1 MTKTANLEIPVFK
14 LYGESQQWPTPD
26 LLHCETISRR
36 SREYQWEIQPHR
48 HADLCQL
55 LYVHKGQAQL
65 EIEGQRSV
73 LSESTLQV
81 LPPLCVHGFHFSENI
96 EGYIVTLAAPLVAHL
111 QQQPGSAI
119 DGLSTLGSY
128 PAGTDNDYLNRL
140 FARLQDEY
148 ANALPARDM
157 MMQAL
162 ISVLLVWV
170 SRQAIE
176 RRHARPARTREYFQ
190 GFTQMVEQQYR
201 QHPKIE
207 HLAHTLG
214 ISVSHLNGIC
224 RELGGQP
231 ALQIMHDR
239 QLLEAKRLLTYTSM
253 SINEMSEMLGFSD
266 PTNFSRLFRRRVGFS
281 PKAFREQLKMTQE
294 RSTLGEAADK
304 HLWDPAQ

>member
-1 MTKTANLEIPVFK
+1 MTRAASSAIPVFK
-14 LYGESQQWPTPD
+14 LYGENQQWPTPD

-65 EIEGQRSV
+65 EIEGQRST

-81 LPPLCVHGFHFSENI
+81 LPPLCVHGFRFSEDI
-96 EGYIVTLAAPLVAHL
+96 EGYVVTLAAPLIAHL
-111 QQQPGSAI
+111 QGQLGAAM
-119 DGLSTLGSY
+119 DGLSAVGSY
-128 PAGTDNDYLNRL
+128 PAGQDSDHLNSL

-148 ANALPARDM
+148 SEDFPARDM
-157 MMQAL
+157 MMHAVV
-162 ISVLLVWV
+162 SVLLVWI
-170 SRQAIE
+170 SRQAIQ
-176 RRHARPARTREYFQ
+176 RRHSRMPRGREYFRR
-190 GFTQMVEQQYR
+190 FTQLVEQHYR
-201 QHPKIE
+201 EHPKIE
-207 HLAHTLG
+207 DLAHTLG
-214 ISVSHLNGIC
+214 ISVSHLNGTC

-253 SINEMSEMLGFSD
+253 TINEMSEVLGFSD

-281 PKAFREQLKMTQE
+281 PKAFREQLK
-294 RSTLGEAADK
+294 ADSIAGLK
-304 HLWDPAQ
+304 G

>member
-1 MTKTANLEIPVFK
+1 MTKTASTAIPVFK

-65 EIEGQRSV
+65 EIEGQRTT
-73 LSESTLQV
+73 LNEATLQV
-81 LPPLCVHGFHFSENI
+81 LPPLCVHGFRFAEDV
-96 EGYIVTLAAPLVAHL
+96 EGFIVTLSAPLVSHL
-111 QQQPGSAI
+111 QAQLGSAV
-119 DGLSTLGSY
+119 DGLQALGNY
-128 PAGTDNDYLNRL
+128 PAGKDSDYLNSL

-148 ANALPARDM
+148 ADEQPARDM
-157 MMQAL
+157 MMHAL
-162 ISVLLVWV
+162 VSVLLVWI
-170 SRQAIE
+170 SRQAIQH
-176 RRHARPARTREYFQ
+176 RHARAPRGREYFRR
-190 GFTQMVEQQYR
+190 FTQLVEQHYR
-201 QHPKIE
+201 EHPKIE
-207 HLAHTLG
+207 DLAHKLG
-214 ISVSHLNGIC
+214 ISVSHLNGTC

-253 SINEMSEMLGFSD
+253 TINEMSQVLGFSD

-281 PKAFREQLKMTQE
+281 PKAFREQLKAEQPT
-294 RSTLGEAADK
+294 
-304 HLWDPAQ
+304 